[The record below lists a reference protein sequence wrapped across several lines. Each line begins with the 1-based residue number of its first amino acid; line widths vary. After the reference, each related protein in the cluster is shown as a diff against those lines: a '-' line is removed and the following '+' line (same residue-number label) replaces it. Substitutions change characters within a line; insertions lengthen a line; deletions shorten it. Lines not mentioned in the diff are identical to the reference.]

1 MSLPFCGGMGV
12 CFIHDKCN
20 ADIRP
25 AKGETPKIPQ
35 AHTQK
40 NNTMETK
47 HREDTP
53 GIGSDN
59 TKSLNPA
66 LKPVHQERA
75 KHASLNGAET

>member
-1 MSLPFCGGMGV
+1 MEEWGFVLCMT
-12 CFIHDKCN
+12 N
-20 ADIRP
+20 ATPTYDP
-25 AKGETPKIPQ
+25 VKGETPKIPQ
-35 AHTQK
+35 AYTQK